1 MNFDPK
7 GYYSIL
13 GVSITA
19 SAADIKKAYRILLHK
34 YHPDKNKN
42 KDSTVMFFKIK
53 EAYDVLSDNLQRE
66 QYDKIAKHIATS
78 KYARNYF
85 YSSSPTE
92 SANSNNGD
100 SNYFKSY
107 KNTTDYYS
115 THRQSNTS
123 GFEKKSS
130 DTNTKPKDVFFLIF
144 VFPLQSEVDSVELYF
159 G

>member
-1 MNFDPK
+1 
-7 GYYSIL
+7 
-13 GVSITA
+13 
-19 SAADIKKAYRILLHK
+19 
-34 YHPDKNKN
+34 
-42 KDSTVMFFKIK
+42 MFFKIK

-100 SNYFKSY
+100 SNDFKSY

-144 VFPLQSEVDSVELYF
+144 CLPFAIGGGLGGTLFWIIIIIKVFEFLTR
-159 G
+159 